1 MPHPTLARIEGAHFD
16 GDFSHIETP
25 GSIRTDFTA
34 APELHRRLEVT
45 IEPVGSDPTDE
56 TADIGSGLGM
66 TSLTIHRCNGH
77 LWLSKVGDWA
87 GRRCKG
93 WTMMVSSV
101 EEATARIA
109 CMLATSWR

>member
-1 MPHPTLARIEGAHFD
+1 MLTTA
-16 GDFSHIETP
+16 T
-25 GSIRTDFTA
+25 SIVTAATFT
-34 APELHRRLEVT
+34 APELAHLALWGRANRLEVT
-45 IEPVGSDPTDE
+45 IEAVGGDPTDE
-56 TADIGSGLGM
+56 TAYIGSGFGM

-109 CMLATSWR
+109 CMLATGWR